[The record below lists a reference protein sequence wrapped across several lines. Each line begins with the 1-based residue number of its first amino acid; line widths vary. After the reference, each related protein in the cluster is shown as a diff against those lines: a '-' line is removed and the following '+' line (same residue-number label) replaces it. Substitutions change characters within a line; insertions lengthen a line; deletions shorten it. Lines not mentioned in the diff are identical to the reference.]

1 MVIKKLL
8 PYLSKYKIYAILCPL
23 AIIIEVFLEIRIPLL
38 MSKIVDEGIP
48 SRNISYV
55 LGTGGLMLLMAIM
68 GLVFGAVAAKLASLA
83 AMGLGSEIR
92 KGLFDKIQDF
102 SFSNTD
108 KFSTASL
115 VTRLTTDVNNIQN
128 VFMLLI
134 RTMVRAPVMMISA
147 TIMAFTINKSLV
159 AIFLI
164 AIPFLGT
171 VLTLIAVAAYPR
183 FSKLLKKYD
192 AINASVQENLVAIR
206 VVKAFVR
213 SKYEKMKFKV
223 ANDELMNASI
233 NAEKIVIL
241 NLPFMQFTM
250 YACIVSILWFGGNM
264 VINGTMLKGQ
274 LISFISYVTQIL
286 ISLMMIS
293 MVFITALISRA
304 SISRV
309 IEVIDEPID
318 ITDTHITGDIKV
330 KDGSIDFEKVSFKYN
345 PNAEDNILEDINIH
359 IESGQTIGIIGG
371 TGSSKTT
378 LVQLIPRLYDVT
390 SGRVLVGGVDVRNY
404 KLDELRNSVAM
415 VLQKNVLFSGTIKDN
430 LKWGNPDA
438 TDEQI
443 IDACKA
449 SCAHDFIS
457 SFPKGY
463 DTELGQGGVNVSGG
477 QKQRICIA
485 RALLKNP
492 RILILDDSTSAVD
505 TATDAKIREALRK
518 YRKDVTTLI
527 IAQRITSVKD
537 ADKIII
543 LDDGRINAMG
553 THAELLES
561 NQIYQEIFYSQQKGV
576 IA

>member
-1 MVIKKLL
+1 MEIKKLL
-8 PYLSKYKIYAILCPL
+8 PYLSKYKLYAILCPL
-23 AIIIEVFLEIRIPLL
+23 AIICEALLEIRIPLL
-38 MSKIVDEGIP
+38 MAKIVDEGIP
-48 SRNISYV
+48 SKDITFV
-55 LGTGGLMLLMAIM
+55 LRTGGFMVVMAIL
-68 GLVFGAVAAKLASLA
+68 GLVFGALAAKFAAIA
-83 AMGLGSEIR
+83 AMGLGSELR

-128 VFMLLI
+128 VFMMII

-159 AIFLI
+159 TVFLI
-164 AIPFLGT
+164 AIPFLAT
-171 VLTLIAVAAYPR
+171 VLALIAVAAYPR
-183 FSKLLKKYD
+183 FVKLLKKYD

-223 ANDELMNASI
+223 ANDDMMNAAI
-233 NAEKIVIL
+233 KAEKIVIL

-264 VINGTMLKGQ
+264 VISGTMLNGQ

-293 MVFITALISRA
+293 FVFITALISRA
-304 SISRV
+304 SLSRV

-318 ITDTHITGDIKV
+318 ITDTNIITDTKV
-330 KDGSIDFEKVSFKYN
+330 KDGSIVFEKVSFKYN
-345 PNAEDNILEDINIH
+345 PKAEDNILEDINIH

-371 TGSSKTT
+371 TGSSKST

-443 IDACKA
+443 IAACKA
-449 SCAHDFIS
+449 TCAHNFIT
-457 SFPKGY
+457 SFPNGY
-463 DTELGQGGVNVSGG
+463 ETDLGQGGVNVSGG

-518 YRKDVTTLI
+518 YSKDVTTLI
-527 IAQRITSVKD
+527 IAQRITSVRD
-537 ADKIII
+537 ADKIIM
-543 LDDGRINAMG
+543 LDDGRVNAIG
-553 THAELLES
+553 THDELLE
-561 NQIYQEIFYSQQKGV
+561 NNHIYQEIYYSQQKGV
-576 IA
+576 TA